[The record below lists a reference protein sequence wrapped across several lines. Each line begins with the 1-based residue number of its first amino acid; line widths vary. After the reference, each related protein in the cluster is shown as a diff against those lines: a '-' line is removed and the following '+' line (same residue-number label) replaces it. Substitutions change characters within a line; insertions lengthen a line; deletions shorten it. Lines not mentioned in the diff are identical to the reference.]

1 MKSKLIIFLF
11 ILSNSIFAQSIN
23 DYVAVVVPLKYDFLR
38 SENEYRMTTITKFN
52 LEKAGFVAVYANTDF
67 SADYP
72 NRCSLLTIDVVKDS
86 GFLTTKLYV
95 EFKDCY
101 GKVIY
106 TSEVGKSKEK
116 DFGTA
121 YKEALENAF
130 VSVTNLNYKYNGKQV
145 SANGFVPNKEQ
156 VANAPSPIQ
165 QQQRQQRTQEVAPV
179 SSVISQSNQEVLY
192 AQATDTGFQL
202 IDKTPKV
209 VMKLMKTGT
218 PNSFIAIKG
227 DLQGVLNLK
236 DNQWVFDSYQNGT
249 LVSEVIAVK
258 F

>member
-1 MKSKLIIFLF
+1 MKLKLIIFLF

-23 DYVAVVVPLKYDFLR
+23 DYAAVVVPLKYDFLR
-38 SENEYRMTTITKFN
+38 SENEYRMATITKFN
-52 LEKAGFVAVYANTDF
+52 LEKAGFVAMYANTDF
-67 SADYP
+67 SSDYP
-72 NRCSLLTIDVVKDS
+72 NRCSLLSIDVIKDS

-121 YKEALENAF
+121 YQEALENAF
-130 VSVTNLNYKYNGKQV
+130 VSIVKLGYKYSGKPTV
-145 SANGFVPNKEQ
+145 KVTSA
-156 VANAPSPIQ
+156 VAAESIIVAQ
-165 QQQRQQRTQEVAPV
+165 QVAPV
-179 SSVISQSNQEVLY
+179 SSFVNNVNQEVLY
-192 AQATDTGFQL
+192 AQATETGFQL

-236 DNQWVFDSYQNGT
+236 DNQWFFDSYQNGT

>member
-23 DYVAVVVPLKYDFLR
+23 DYAAVVVPLKYDFLR
-38 SENEYRMTTITKFN
+38 SENEYRMATITKFN
-52 LEKAGFVAVYANTDF
+52 LEKAGFVAMYANTDF
-67 SADYP
+67 SSDYP
-72 NRCSLLTIDVVKDS
+72 NRCSLLNIDVIKDS

-121 YKEALENAF
+121 YQEALENAF
-130 VSVTNLNYKYNGKQV
+130 VSIAKLGYKYTGKPAVKVASAVATESV
-145 SANGFVPNKEQ
+145 SVP
-156 VANAPSPIQ
+156 Q
-165 QQQRQQRTQEVAPV
+165 QVAPV
-179 SSVISQSNQEVLY
+179 SSVVNNANQEVLY
-192 AQATDTGFQL
+192 AQATETGFQL

-249 LVSEVIAVK
+249 LVSEVITVK

>member
-38 SENEYRMTTITKFN
+38 SENEYRMATITKFN
-52 LEKAGFVAVYANTDF
+52 LEKAGFVAMYANTDF
-67 SADYP
+67 SADFP
-72 NRCSLLTIDVVKDS
+72 NRCSLLSIDVVKDS

-121 YKEALENAF
+121 YQEALENAF
-130 VSVTNLNYKYNGKQV
+130 VSIVKLGYKYTGKPAVKVTSAVATESV
-145 SANGFVPNKEQ
+145 SVP
-156 VANAPSPIQ
+156 Q
-165 QQQRQQRTQEVAPV
+165 QVAPV
-179 SSVISQSNQEVLY
+179 SSIVNNANQEVLY
-192 AQATDTGFQL
+192 AQATETGFQL

-227 DLQGVLNLK
+227 DLQGILNLK